1 MEEEK
6 NLLQD
11 IRSSFAMIKDRVEA
25 LKDLGVDLTIVVG
38 ANSKT
43 VTFDRV
49 TVFELNVKAKV
60 QQEL

>member
-6 NLLQD
+6 KLIED

-25 LKDLGVDLTIVVG
+25 LKDLGVDLTIEVG

-43 VTFDRV
+43 VTFEKV
-49 TVFELNVKAKV
+49 TVFEMNVKAKV
-60 QQEL
+60 QQDL